1 VLVGSDYKKYSI
13 MFRVQCETTSFN
25 KLRLS
30 KKKNIKIQSQQKMRK
45 IKKKKKDVDVLILT

>member
-1 VLVGSDYKKYSI
+1 MLVGSDYKKYSI

-30 KKKNIKIQSQQKMRK
+30 KKKKNSIPTKNEENQY
-45 IKKKKKDVDVLILT
+45 VDVLILT